1 MSMWNSVTLSQECVD
16 VSNDIYYFLFQTL
29 TLPSKYQSYIANL
42 HVLSDTVTK
51 HGNTLAYGLLASARA
66 HKQILFSIQ
75 DDNLSFKICYRTLTV

>member
-1 MSMWNSVTLSQECVD
+1 MWNSVALSQECID
-16 VSNDIYYFLFQTL
+16 VSNDILYQIL

-75 DDNLSFKICYRTLTV
+75 DDDLSFKICYRILTV

>member
-1 MSMWNSVTLSQECVD
+1 MWNSVALSQECID
-16 VSNDIYYFLFQTL
+16 VSNDILYQIL